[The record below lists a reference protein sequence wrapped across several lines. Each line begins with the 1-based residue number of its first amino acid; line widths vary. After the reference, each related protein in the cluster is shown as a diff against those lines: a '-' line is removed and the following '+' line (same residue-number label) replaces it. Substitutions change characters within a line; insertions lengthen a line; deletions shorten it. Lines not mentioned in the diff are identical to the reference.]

1 VAQRVQSWDAA
12 RTAVRDGITKG
23 GRWVTVSGRRLN
35 LLSSLRYRDSRVFWA
50 GATFA
55 SIAQA
60 AFLVSTGWL
69 AFQLKGSGAVGI
81 VTFAT
86 MLPLL
91 LATPVGGLLA
101 DRMDRRTLVIG
112 AQIAQ
117 GSVALALGVQTILGT
132 TPFAEF
138 VALVFVSGIARAVEL
153 PTVQTMLP
161 NLVPPRELLN
171 TFSLNGL
178 GTLGSRFVGPAAM
191 APILATRG
199 AGLAFL
205 IIAALYLPAL
215 VFVLRVPR
223 MPRANLSTVGV
234 GEQIR
239 EGGRYIRQRGIVA
252 LLLGVVV
259 LHCSLTMAFDSTL
272 PLFANQNLRGN
283 GAIYSSLVASIGLG
297 AIAATLFLAGVR
309 SRALRGIL
317 LLVGAVASGIATVL
331 MSLSGV
337 WIFAALSMFIVGAS
351 QALFMTLAFALV
363 QEAVPDALRGR
374 VTGLFIMSAGGIMSF
389 GNLANGYLAG
399 RFGASPVLG
408 IPGVVFIIA
417 VLLISGLR
425 PALRRL
431 YAEGALPVDRLEP
444 VAIAMGD
451 G

>member
-1 VAQRVQSWDAA
+1 MAANEQRTRA
-12 RTAVRDGITKG
+12 
-23 GRWVTVSGRRLN
+23 RLN
-35 LLSSLRYRDSRVFWA
+35 LLSSLKYRDSRVFWI
-50 GATFA
+50 GTTFA

-60 AFLVSTGWL
+60 AFLVSAGWL
-69 AFQLKGSGAVGI
+69 AFQRGGSGAVGL

-101 DRMDRRTLVIG
+101 DRMDRRSLVLG
-112 AQIAQ
+112 AEVVQCA
-117 GSVALALGVQTILGT
+117 VALMLGIQTVLGAM
-132 TPFAEF
+132 PLAEL
-138 VALVFVSGIARAVEL
+138 VPLVFLSGIARAVEL

-161 NLVPPRELLN
+161 NLVPPGELLN
-171 TFSLNGL
+171 IFAMNGL

-191 APILATRG
+191 APVLATRG

-205 IIAALYLPAL
+205 IIGLLYLPAL
-215 VFVLRVPR
+215 AFVLRVPR
-223 MPRANLSTVGV
+223 MPRVDLAIASVR
-234 GEQIR
+234 EQIL

-259 LHCSLTMAFDSTL
+259 LHCSLTMCFDSTL
-272 PLFANQNLRGN
+272 PLFAKQNLRGD
-283 GAIYSSLVASIGLG
+283 GAIYSSLVSAIGLG
-297 AIAATLFLAGVR
+297 AIAASLLLAGVR
-309 SRALRGIL
+309 SPSVRGTL
-317 LLVGAVASGIATVL
+317 LFVGAIASGAATAL
-331 MSLSGV
+331 MATASV
-337 WIFAALSMFIVGAS
+337 WVFAMLAMFAVGAS
-351 QALFMTLAFALV
+351 QALFMTLAITLV

-408 IPGVVFIIA
+408 LPAVIFVML

-425 PALRRL
+425 PTLRRL
-431 YAEGALPVDRLEP
+431 YEEGKLPADRLDT
-444 VAIAMGD
+444 VSAGIGD